1 MTIDAEFT
9 RLYANCFGAEVQSH
23 FLRVVD
29 VAACVAR
36 AWHELG
42 AVDLDAELGAAFC
55 GANLPDMVG
64 PNMHVFA
71 GVLLY
76 LQ

>member
-29 VAACVAR
+29 VATCVAR
-36 AWHELG
+36 TWHELG
-42 AVDLDAELGAAFC
+42 TVDLGAELGANYYVAE
-55 GANLPDMVG
+55 L
-64 PNMHVFA
+64 
-71 GVLLY
+71 
-76 LQ
+76 